1 MSDLPV
7 GWKLATFGELMAPEP
22 HSLTD
27 GPFGSKLKTAHYV
40 SVGPRVVRLGNIGVG
55 EFLARDEAH
64 IARDH
69 YEALLKHRVFPGDL
83 LIAGLADPVGRCC
96 LAPGDIGD
104 AIVKADC
111 FRAKPHP
118 EMTNAYLMHYLN
130 SPQGREVLENS
141 SHGLGR
147 LRINLRDLREVLV
160 PVAPKVEQRRIVVKL
175 ESLFECTRRA
185 REELSH
191 IPRLI
196 EHYKKAILEAAF
208 RGDLTQDWRS
218 QRALY
223 PVDAESADIDSRS
236 GALPTLPSQWSW
248 ASVGAVSAI
257 SGGLTKNARRSE
269 LSTRA
274 PYLRVANVYTD
285 ELRLDEVQEIG
296 CTPKELQK
304 TALKFGDLLIVEGNG
319 SIDQIGRVAL
329 WDGSIPVCSHQ
340 NHLIRARTGPRIV
353 PEFLLF
359 WMISPLGRQYIERV
373 ASSSSGLHTLSISK
387 VSGLPVPLCSIAE
400 MNEIIARIRSRL
412 RDIASLERE
421 TSQSA
426 LLLDRLDQA
435 NLSKA
440 FRGELVPQNPN
451 DEPASVLLERI
462 CAARA
467 EQPKNTR
474 KGRGKTANARVAA

>member
-1 MSDLPV
+1 
-7 GWKLATFGELMAPEP
+7 MA
-22 HSLTD
+22 L
-27 GPFGSKLKTAHYV
+27 
-40 SVGPRVVRLGNIGVG
+40 
-55 EFLARDEAH
+55 
-64 IARDH
+64 
-69 YEALLKHRVFPGDL
+69 
-83 LIAGLADPVGRCC
+83 
-96 LAPGDIGD
+96 
-104 AIVKADC
+104 
-111 FRAKPHP
+111 
-118 EMTNAYLMHYLN
+118 
-130 SPQGREVLENS
+130 
-141 SHGLGR
+141 
-147 LRINLRDLREVLV
+147 
-160 PVAPKVEQRRIVVKL
+160 
-175 ESLFECTRRA
+175 
-185 REELSH
+185 
-191 IPRLI
+191 
-196 EHYKKAILEAAF
+196 
-208 RGDLTQDWRS
+208 
-218 QRALY
+218 
-223 PVDAESADIDSRS
+223 
-236 GALPTLPSQWSW
+236 
-248 ASVGAVSAI
+248 
-257 SGGLTKNARRSE
+257 
-269 LSTRA
+269 
-274 PYLRVANVYTD
+274 
-285 ELRLDEVQEIG
+285 LRLDEVQEIG

-440 FRGELVPQNPN
+440 FRGELVPQDPN

>member
-1 MSDLPV
+1 MSELAEGWVAANLSDVAMLNMGQSPKGDATNVDGLGLPLV
-7 GWKLATFGELMAPEP
+7 GGAADYKGA
-22 HSLTD
+22 SLSSARFT
-27 GPFGSKLKTAHYV
+27 
-40 SVGPRVVRLGNIGVG
+40 SVPTKVC
-55 EFLARDEAH
+55 
-64 IARDH
+64 
-69 YEALLKHRVFPGDL
+69 KPGDL
-83 LIAGLADPVGRCC
+83 ILCIRATIGKIAIADKKYCLGRGVAGITPVGIDRNY
-96 LAPGDIGD
+96 LRYFIFSE
-104 AIVKADC
+104 ADKLDQAGTGST
-111 FRAKPHP
+111 FRQIDKN
-118 EMTNAYLMHYLN
+118 TL
-130 SPQGREVLENS
+130 
-141 SHGLGR
+141 SHWP
-147 LRINLRDLREVLV
+147 IPV
-160 PVAPKVEQRRIVVKL
+160 PPPPEQRRIVAKL
-175 ESLFECTRRA
+175 DSLLERTRRA

-196 EHYKKAILEAAF
+196 ESYKKAILEAAF
-208 RGDLTQDWRS
+208 RGDLTQDWRR
-218 QRALY
+218 QRTLS

-257 SGGLTKNARRSE
+257 SGGLTKNARRRG
-269 LSTRA
+269 LSTRV

-296 CTPKELQK
+296 CTAKELQK

-340 NHLIRARTGPRIV
+340 NHLIRARTGPKIV

-359 WMISPLGRQYIERV
+359 WMLSPLGRQYIERV

-400 MNEIIARIRSRL
+400 MNEITARIRARL

-435 NLSKA
+435 NLAKA
-440 FRGELVPQNPN
+440 FRGELVPQDPS
-451 DEPASVLLERI
+451 DEPASVLLERH

-467 EQPKNTR
+467 QQPKNTR
-474 KGRGKTANARVAA
+474 KGRGKTGNARVAA